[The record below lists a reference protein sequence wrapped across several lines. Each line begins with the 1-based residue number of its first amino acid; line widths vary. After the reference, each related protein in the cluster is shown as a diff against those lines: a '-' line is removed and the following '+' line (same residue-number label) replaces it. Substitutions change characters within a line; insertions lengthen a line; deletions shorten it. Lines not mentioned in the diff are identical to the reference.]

1 MQLKPWN
8 HERGGKGIKKGK
20 TCAMKLESGR
30 VLLPAQQR
38 LLSMFTR
45 YSTRGGQLAW
55 VSSLC
60 RQQSQ
65 EKEAAR
71 ASPGTTL
78 NNKLSINTPA
88 LTPQEA
94 VPSLFSSA
102 HMEKWLCLH
111 LIGPRPWSSQHGCA
125 HANSTHF
132 LRTSPAGAS
141 SAPETSLCFVNVRT
155 QTLAFCPLK
164 ARLEMV

>member
-1 MQLKPWN
+1 
-8 HERGGKGIKKGK
+8 
-20 TCAMKLESGR
+20 
-30 VLLPAQQR
+30 
-38 LLSMFTR
+38 MFTR

-60 RQQSQ
+60 RQQSP
-65 EKEAAR
+65 EKEAAC

-111 LIGPRPWSSQHGCA
+111 PIGPRPWSSQHSCA
-125 HANSTHF
+125 HANNTHLGLLLLELPLL
-132 LRTSPAGAS
+132 LRH
-141 SAPETSLCFVNVRT
+141 LCALLMSV
-155 QTLAFCPLK
+155 LKPLPSV
-164 ARLEMV
+164 L